1 MKHILLAFLLALSTL
16 TLRAQTHDHHEHN
29 GKICAFEHVNDKFLD
44 MGQNRVLYEQRKQ
57 IYAKAAQQ
65 WQQSQLNRG
74 INAVR
79 RITIVFHVIYNPAS
93 ATDVYVSD
101 AEIQEIID
109 ILNQDYTRTNPDV
122 GNTRAIFTGVASGV
136 NLNFCLAQTDPN
148 GNVTTG
154 IVRVDT
160 NEDFFDSN
168 TETDEMKLAAGVPVP
183 GTWPASAGTTGNGD
197 PAWDPTQYMNVWIC
211 NITNGAG
218 GGTAGYAY
226 LPGAAGQGFD
236 GLVLDSDIGIG
247 LYGGFPNRTATHE
260 IGHYLGMQ
268 HIWADMLD
276 CTGDDGMAD
285 IPTSASDNMDVADCT
300 PSPAPNTCNDGAG
313 DLPDQFENYM
323 SYASCQNMFSADQAA
338 YMNGVIDA
346 DRPGV
351 VDNGLCNPPELTA
364 NFTPATQTIIN
375 AGQSVT
381 FVDASS
387 GPSPITSYSWSFES
401 GSVTTQNTVGP
412 HTITYNTPGT
422 FQVSLTVGDGT
433 STDSEVKTAHVVVND
448 VLNANFDADITY
460 VPINDN
466 VTFTD
471 HSSGPLA
478 ITSRT
483 WDFGDS
489 GTSTATNPVHAYS
502 AVGLYTVKLTVGDG
516 ANTDIETKTDYI
528 EVYDPALLHI
538 TDFVGVPTTVN
549 AGANVRFTITLDQ
562 PISEVDS
569 IRWFFPGS
577 AMPTALKYTLASFNV
592 NYPTGGIYP
601 VEARAYRNMA
611 TDGDTLIK
619 TNYITVLSPDSVPV
633 ANFTATN
640 TNIAVGTTI
649 DFINLTTPD
658 LNRIDSMLWEIET
671 SPGVYTYSTAVNPTG
686 ITYSVAGDFNV
697 RLYVWGV
704 FGDHDTLK
712 YGYIHVYDPASL
724 NPIQANFEAITVRLI
739 TMGESVR
746 FEDLSEGDVQNW
758 TYIFDRGAGSAQLE
772 YEYTQNPVHTFM
784 TAGYYKV
791 SLIAANTTYADTLDK
806 NMYVV
811 VTTTPWP
818 NAGGYCDTLDNYLD
832 DEIVPTYRRAQYP
845 NLGIFPGHYTKVVG
859 TSKKYVKR
867 YAERFTTYTPDVV
880 RAVLV
885 PIVRAHS
892 GTSNYFNVMLW
903 NASPQ
908 GHPYELLTSNT
919 TSENKVIISSLEER
933 MYNYIELDEAVEVDS
948 VFFVGLKL
956 KYDNTSQDTIGIYMA
971 PERANAEDNTLFI
984 SDKDAA
990 TNYEW
995 YTPTEFL
1002 GFTLNTSLGL
1012 KVLGCVVDVPEV
1024 KDLEAN
1030 LIVYP
1035 NPAQDKLYIELGAIE
1050 NNQVDIQVYDIVG
1063 KSISSSFTKEEHHI
1077 EVDLNACNNGFYMV
1091 KISIGESTVTR
1102 KILIQK

>member
-1 MKHILLAFLLALSTL
+1 MKHILLALLLALSTL
-16 TLRAQTHDHHEHN
+16 TLRAQTHDHHHEN
-29 GKICAFEHVNDKFLD
+29 GEPCGIKHYYEMLEQNGQLQSHIDWRDQAFKLHA
-44 MGQNRVLYEQRKQ
+44 QRMKQ
-57 IYAKAAQQ
+57 IN
-65 WQQSQLNRG
+65 NRET
-74 INAVR
+74 NV
-79 RITIVFHVIYNPAS
+79 VYQVPVVVHVIWGAPNGTNV
-93 ATDVYVSD
+93 TDAQIQTMLDNLNKDYARLNAD
-101 AEIQEIID
+101 A
-109 ILNQDYTRTNPDV
+109 NQ
-122 GNTRAIFTGVASGV
+122 TRAIFTGVASSV
-136 NLNFCLAQTDPN
+136 DIQFCLAQTDPN
-148 GNVTTG
+148 GNVTSG
-154 IVRVDT
+154 IVRVETTHGLFDP
-160 NEDFFDSN
+160 NGNAEDLKY
-168 TETDEMKLAAGVPVP
+168 TAQG
-183 GTWPASAGTTGNGD
+183 GD
-197 PAWDPTQYMNVWIC
+197 DAWDTQRYLNIWIGDL
-211 NITNGAG
+211 T
-218 GGTAGYAY
+218 GGT
-226 LPGAAGQGFD
+226 GQGTVGYSTMPGSHGLDND
-236 GLVLDSDIGIG
+236 GFIMDCVAVANGWLD
-247 LYGGFPNRTATHE
+247 RTPTHE
-260 IGHYLGMQ
+260 IGHYFGLFHPWTDQ
-268 HIWADMLD
+268 NDDVPTCAF
-276 CTGDDGMAD
+276 DDGLTD
-285 IPTSASDNMDVADCT
+285 TPNCSDKHLGQDCN
-300 PSPAPNTCNDGAG
+300 PSPVPNTCIDATG
-313 DLPDQFENYM
+313 DLVDQYENYM
-323 SYASCQNMFSADQAA
+323 DYSNCTNMFTIEQADFMKQTLETTRASLL
-338 YMNGVIDA
+338 N
-346 DRPGV
+346 
-351 VDNGLCNPPELTA
+351 NGLCNLPVLTA
-364 NFTPATQTIIN
+364 NFTPPTQTIID

-387 GPSPITSYSWSFES
+387 GPNPITSYAWSFP
-401 GSVTTQNTVGP
+401 GGTVTSQSTIGP

-422 FQVSLTVGDGT
+422 YQVSLTVGDGT

-460 VPINDN
+460 VPLNDN

-538 TDFVGVPTTVN
+538 IDFVGVPTTVN
-549 AGANVRFTITLDQ
+549 AGNNVRYTITLDQ
-562 PISEVDS
+562 PIGEVDS

-577 AMPTALKYTLASFNV
+577 ATPTVLKYTLAAFNV

-601 VEARAYRNMA
+601 VEARAYRNLG

-619 TNYITVLSPDSVPV
+619 TDYIKVLSPDSVPV

-640 TNIAVGTTI
+640 TNIPVGTTI

-671 SPGVYTYSTAVNPTG
+671 SPGVYTYSTAVNPAG
-686 ITYSVAGDFNV
+686 ITYSVAGDFDV

-704 FGDHDTLK
+704 FGNHDTLK

-724 NPIQANFEAITVRLI
+724 NPIQANFEAVTVRLI

-758 TYIFDRGAGSAQLE
+758 TYIFDRGAGPAQLE

-892 GTSNYFNVMLW
+892 GNSNYFNVMLW

-908 GHPYELLTSNT
+908 GRPYELLTSNN
-919 TSENKVIISSLEER
+919 TSDNKVLISSLEER
-933 MYNYIELDEAVEVDS
+933 MYNYIEFDEAVDVDS

-1002 GFTLNTSLGL
+1002 GFTLNTSLGI